1 MPRNQQQPAYKCN
14 LHRTGTFIY
23 ETMLLLES
31 FAVHG
36 SMEELKRQA
45 LEENLLGKTSSYT
58 VKGML
63 RAFEQ
68 RFLVPH
74 PPLPPAEQVALATCS
89 SIPNVAK
96 LHILFP
102 YYLAAD
108 DLVRDVYL
116 GLVLPSYHGQ
126 GQVSRETI
134 QQYLEQLSA
143 ASHALSEWAEYTKLR
158 WARGFAALL
167 RDFGLLSKHPGT
179 ELITLNLRR
188 EAFAFFWLWL
198 RQEGFSVSEAGDLKL
213 WEMLQLGPA
222 HREKLLIDGQ
232 QQGWWEYRRAGDVIE
247 FHTRHMLEEWLEYV
261 RYANEDE

>member
-1 MPRNQQQPAYKCN
+1 
-14 LHRTGTFIY
+14 
-23 ETMLLLES
+23 MLLLES

-126 GQVSRETI
+126 GQVSRGNNPAILGAIVCRKPRTVRMGRI
-134 QQYLEQLSA
+134 YQVA
-143 ASHALSEWAEYTKLR
+143 
-158 WARGFAALL
+158 
-167 RDFGLLSKHPGT
+167 
-179 ELITLNLRR
+179 
-188 EAFAFFWLWL
+188 
-198 RQEGFSVSEAGDLKL
+198 
-213 WEMLQLGPA
+213 LGPRVCGPA
-222 HREKLLIDGQ
+222 ARFWACYLSIPAQ
-232 QQGWWEYRRAGDVIE
+232 S
-247 FHTRHMLEEWLEYV
+247 
-261 RYANEDE
+261 